1 MIVFVCICC
10 LRGGITTFCPFWCL
24 WGGHNCFQLIKLEV
38 GGPGIFDQYIEKTGG
53 PRKNLGKYDLG
64 GLTDF
69 MK

>member
-1 MIVFVCICC
+1 M
-10 LRGGITTFCPFWCL
+10 G
-24 WGGHNCFQLIKLEV
+24 GGHNCFQLIKLEV